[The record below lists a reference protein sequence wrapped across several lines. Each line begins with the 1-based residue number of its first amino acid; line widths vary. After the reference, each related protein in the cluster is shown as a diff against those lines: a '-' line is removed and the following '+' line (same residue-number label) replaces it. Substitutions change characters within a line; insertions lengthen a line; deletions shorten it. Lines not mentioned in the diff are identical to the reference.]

1 MSLSGDE
8 DPAGDFPGAIET
20 LSRGCQ
26 LCREGA
32 KMVLFLT
39 GRCDRTCWY
48 CPLSRERKS
57 SDILFANDQECP
69 DPVQI
74 IAEAHRMS
82 ALGTGITGG
91 EPLLQFDLLVTCCRL
106 LKEKFGNDHHIHLY
120 TGHAPTPEELVALS
134 GIVDELR
141 FHPPHECWPDIMETE
156 YIRSIRNA
164 KELGFS
170 VGIEVPALPGLESLI
185 TTLPD
190 LDFLNINELEWGD
203 LNAGEMRSRGY
214 ELSDNVHNAVLGARD
229 WAAEICLLDKVHW
242 CSSRFK
248 DAVQLRNRL
257 IRIAENTARSF
268 DEITDDGTVVYGI
281 IEKGDNPIPLD
292 SIDDGMYTDCGDHV
306 DMAWWLLVEYA
317 DRLPGKKYVIERYP
331 DGGMIVEVTP
341 L

>member
-20 LSRGCQ
+20 LCRGCQ

-57 SDILFANDQECP
+57 SDIIFANDQECP

-185 TTLPD
+185 KTLPD

>member
-1 MSLSGDE
+1 MSPSGDE
-8 DPAGDFPGAIET
+8 DTPGESPGAIGT

-26 LCREGA
+26 LCHEGA

-48 CPLSRERKS
+48 CPLSRERKR

-74 IAEAHRMS
+74 LSEAHRMS

-91 EPLLQFDLLVTCCRL
+91 EPLLRLDRLVTCCRL
-106 LKEKFGNDHHIHLY
+106 LKEEFGNDHHIHLY
-120 TGHAPTPEELVALS
+120 TGHAPTHEELSALS

-141 FHPPHECWPDIMETE
+141 FHPPYESWPDIMSTE
-156 YIRSIRNA
+156 FIQSARKA

-170 VGIEVPALPGLESLI
+170 VGIEVPALPGLGSLI
-185 TTLPD
+185 AALPD

-203 LNAGEMRSRGY
+203 LNSGEMRKRGHQ
-214 ELSDNVHNAVLGARD
+214 LTDSVHNAVLGARE
-229 WAAEICLLDKVHW
+229 WAADICQYEKVHW
-242 CSSRFK
+242 CSSSFK
-248 DAVQLRNRL
+248 DAVQLRKRL

-281 IEKGDNPIPLD
+281 IEKGDRELPLD
-292 SIDDGMYTDCGDHV
+292 NIGNGMYADCGDHI
-306 DMAWWLLVEYA
+306 DMAWWLLVEFA
-317 DRLPGKKYVIERYP
+317 DTLPGKKYIVERYP

>member
-1 MSLSGDE
+1 
-8 DPAGDFPGAIET
+8 
-20 LSRGCQ
+20 
-26 LCREGA
+26 
-32 KMVLFLT
+32 MVLFLT

-185 TTLPD
+185 TILPD